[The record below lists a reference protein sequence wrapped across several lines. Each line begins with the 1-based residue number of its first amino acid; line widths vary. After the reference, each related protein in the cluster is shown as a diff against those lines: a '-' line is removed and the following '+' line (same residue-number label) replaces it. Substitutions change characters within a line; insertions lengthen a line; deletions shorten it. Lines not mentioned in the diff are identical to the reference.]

1 MNTNQEVKRM
11 WDDLGVARVDLSTT
25 PDHLAADIA
34 RNGHTLPAVREW
46 VKDHQQRK
54 TLSHDCT
61 YVLKHEAERA
71 VGQWVPHSVLI
82 FAVWLEGHHLDHW
95 RVEGG
100 AGVFQTTLGR
110 KAG

>member
-1 MNTNQEVKRM
+1 MNVEKKVIEM
-11 WDDLGVARVDLSTT
+11 WGALGVPRVDLSTT
-25 PDHLAADIA
+25 PEHLAADIT
-34 RNGHTLPAVREW
+34 RNGHTLDAVREW
-46 VKDHQQRK
+46 VKGHAHRK

-82 FAVWLEGHHLDHW
+82 FAAWLEGHQLDHW

-100 AGVFQTTLGR
+100 AGVFQTTIG
-110 KAG
+110 KMNA